1 VEATH
6 AMVVLAIE
14 TSAQEV
20 TVAWDGANLH
30 IKDAEDWAALAEREA
45 LERVSRAEAENSTA
59 LSSAR
64 ADAEGLKQKIVL
76 LEDELA
82 EERRVW
88 QTPEREHRERFK
100 ELTLLQTRDSKLCL
114 AIIVPPQER
123 HLSVGIWLAALHH
136 TEMVGELAA
145 FWAAMSSATDLKL
158 RRSPSNTT
166 HAEVVGE

>member
-1 VEATH
+1 
-6 AMVVLAIE
+6 MVVLAIE

-114 AIIVPPQER
+114 AIIVPP
-123 HLSVGIWLAALHH
+123 
-136 TEMVGELAA
+136 
-145 FWAAMSSATDLKL
+145 
-158 RRSPSNTT
+158 
-166 HAEVVGE
+166 